1 MKILMIAIM
10 ILVVMAV
17 SLCGCC
23 SCCKT
28 NLAYKEYQSPTNT
41 PTNQSSTHVQNE
53 DWTEIRDLSKTLEP
67 DTMVSDN
74 VQVTE
79 LPLTI
84 KIDVSS
90 DSPISILI
98 TDDDNFWTYL
108 QQVNDSNS
116 ITVDCLMVKTD
127 VTKGTFEYKFN
138 KTGSYW
144 VIVDNTGKVEGA
156 TAARNATVYEVISGA
171 VI

>member
-1 MKILMIAIM
+1 MKIMMIALM
-10 ILVVMAV
+10 ILVVMSV

-23 SCCKT
+23 GCCKT
-28 NLAYKEYQSPTNT
+28 NLTYGGYQSPTDT
-41 PTNQSSTHVQNE
+41 PTNQSTTHMQNK
-53 DWTEIRDLSKTLEP
+53 DWTEIRDLSKTLEL

-74 VQVTE
+74 VQVTD

-108 QQVNDSNS
+108 QQINDSDS
-116 ITVDCLMVKTD
+116 VTVDCLMVKTD
-127 VTKGTFEYKFN
+127 VTKDTLEYKFN
-138 KTGSYW
+138 RTGTYW
-144 VIVDNTGKVEGA
+144 IVIDNTGRVEGA
-156 TAARNATVYEVISGA
+156 SAASNTTIDEVISA
-171 VI
+171 A